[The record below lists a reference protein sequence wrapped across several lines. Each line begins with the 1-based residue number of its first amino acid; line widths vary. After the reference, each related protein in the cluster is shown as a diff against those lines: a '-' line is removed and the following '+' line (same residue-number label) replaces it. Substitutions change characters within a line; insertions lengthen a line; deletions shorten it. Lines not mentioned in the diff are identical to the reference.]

1 MRLDNTLAV
10 FPYLPGIS
18 ITVFEPIST
27 LRLRHYRSFGLRL
40 GRLSSLRDDAIKLRI
55 RGDLLPNWHLAHRH
69 LWCLWRFD
77 LG

>member
-1 MRLDNTLAV
+1 
-10 FPYLPGIS
+10 
-18 ITVFEPIST
+18 
-27 LRLRHYRSFGLRL
+27 L